1 MANSVNNTKID
12 VIIFRLYKKG
22 FSIRD
27 IHQSVK
33 SEKITFKTIARS
45 IANSELTIMFEQ
57 EEKDGFF
64 IIPSIINY
72 EFRL

>member
-1 MANSVNNTKID
+1 MDATNVD

-27 IHQSVK
+27 IHQTIK
-33 SEKITFKTIARS
+33 NKKITFKTIARS
-45 IANSELTIMFEQ
+45 IANSELSIRFEQ

-72 EFRL
+72 DFRL